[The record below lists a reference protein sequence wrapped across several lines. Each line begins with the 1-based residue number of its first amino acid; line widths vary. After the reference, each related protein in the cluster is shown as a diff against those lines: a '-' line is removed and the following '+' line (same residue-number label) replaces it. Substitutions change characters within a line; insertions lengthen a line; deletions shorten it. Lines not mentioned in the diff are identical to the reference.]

1 MKKVL
6 VTGAGGFIGSN
17 MVNFLLE
24 NSEYFIYGVD
34 NFINGT
40 ENKSYIKNLICDRFI
55 FIEQDFI
62 NFDFKNKDIDIVY
75 HFAAIPS
82 VSFSVENP
90 IITNENNVT
99 KTLELLKNCSDNKVK
114 KFIFSSTSAIYGD
127 TKIFPTDETNQID
140 LKSPYAVQKYN
151 IEQYLKIWSE
161 LYNLDSVCLR
171 YFNVYGPNQY
181 ATNSYANVICAWM
194 KGFIINSEIRLDGDG
209 SQSRSFVFV
218 KDVCLANYLMG
229 EVENKLNGEI
239 FNVSN
244 DKTYSL
250 LDIKNMMSD
259 LCGTDPK
266 VINAPKREGDIVKT
280 HANIEKIKKYGF
292 TPKYEIMD
300 GLIET
305 YKWYRPRLGVI
316 FYVSNKKLENQG

>member
-17 MVNFLLE
+17 MVKFLLD
-24 NSEYFIYGVD
+24 NTDYFIYGVD

-40 ENKSYIKNLICDRFI
+40 ENKNFIKNLISERFI
-55 FIEQDFI
+55 FIEDDFV
-62 NFDFKNKDIDIVY
+62 NFNFLDKGIDIVY
-75 HFAAIPS
+75 HFAAMPS
-82 VSFSVENP
+82 VPFSVENP
-90 IITNENNVT
+90 LLTNENNVS
-99 KTLELLKNCSDNKVK
+99 KTLLLLKKCSDNEIK

-127 TKIFPTDETNQID
+127 TEMLPTDEKCPIKF
-140 LKSPYAVQKYN
+140 KSPYAVQKLI

-161 LYNLDSVCLR
+161 LYGLDSVCLR

-194 KGFIINSEIRLDGDG
+194 KGFITNSEIRLDGDG

-218 KDVCLANYLMG
+218 KDVCLANYLIG
-229 EVENKLNGEI
+229 EVENKLNGDI
-239 FNVSN
+239 FNISN

-250 LDIKNMMSD
+250 LDIKNMMSE
-259 LCGTDPK
+259 LFGTNPK

-280 HANIEKIKKYGF
+280 HANIDKIKKYGF
-292 TPKYEIMD
+292 TPKYEIID

-305 YKWYRPRLGVI
+305 YKWYKPRLGVI
-316 FYVSNKKLENQG
+316 FHVPIKSTENQG